1 MPPPFQSRPDLDA
14 RLLAAL
20 DEDLGDR
27 GDATSAAIFAHEH
40 QSTAILVAKAS
51 GVLAGSAVFHRVFE
65 LLDETVTV
73 AFAREDGQRVEPGQ
87 QIARLLGPT
96 RVLLAGERTALN
108 LLQRLSGIAT
118 LTAQFVAAAKGR
130 CAICDT
136 RKTTPLW
143 RDLEKYAV
151 LCGGGTNHRMGLY
164 DAIMIKDTH
173 ADEAGGLANA
183 LARVRAAAS
192 GLPIHCEARD
202 LVEVQT
208 ALDAGVDLLMLD
220 NMNDETLSR
229 AIALAK
235 GRVPIEITGGVTLA
249 TLPHLA
255 GMGVDRVSIGAL
267 THSAPALDFS
277 LRLTPAAGDAPADL
291 SGG

>member
-1 MPPPFQSRPDLDA
+1 MPPTFQPRQDLDS

-27 GDATSAAIFAHEH
+27 GDATAAAIFPHDH
-40 QSTAILVAKAS
+40 QSAGILVAKQN
-51 GVLAGSAVFHRVFE
+51 GILAGSAVFHRVFE
-65 LLDETVTV
+65 LLDDSVTV
-73 AFAREDGQRVEPGQ
+73 AFSREDGQAVSRGD

-118 LTAQFVAAAKGR
+118 LTSRFVAAAGGR

-173 ADEAGGLANA
+173 ADEAGGLPAA
-183 LARVRAAAS
+183 LARVRASAPD
-192 GLPIHCEARD
+192 LPVHCEARD
-202 LVEVQT
+202 LAEVQA
-208 ALDAGVDLLMLD
+208 ALDANVDLLMLD
-220 NMNDETLSR
+220 NMGEEILRR
-229 AIALAK
+229 AIAIAK
-235 GRVPIEITGGVTLA
+235 GRVPIEITGGVTLE
-249 TLPHLA
+249 TLPQLA
-255 GMGVDRVSIGAL
+255 ALGVDRVSIGAL

-277 LRLTPAAGDAPADL
+277 MRLKRAGGGV
-291 SGG
+291 SGQGG